1 MNLTIYGKI
10 RSKLTLYVDSLHFT
24 YLYEKTRKTRNMKNC
39 ALQEL
44 RNRQYGARCD
54 AKKDFTQAKNEQEYV
69 KNILQV
75 ARHSPANHKKNP
87 PKSLVS
93 LTLRTRKPH
102 IMRKRAIQALLFPQG
117 VWRTQKMELAAI
129 AASSGSRN
137 EVNSPSPLPPK

>member
-10 RSKLTLYVDSLHFT
+10 RSELELYVDSLHFT
-24 YLYEKTRKTRNMKNC
+24 WFNKKTRKTRNIMKIT
-39 ALQEL
+39 LQEL
-44 RNRQYGARCD
+44 RNRQYGARSD

-75 ARHSPANHKKNP
+75 AQHSPANHKKNP
-87 PKSLVS
+87 PRSLVF

-117 VWRTQKMELAAI
+117 VWRTQKNAVI
-129 AASSGSRN
+129 
-137 EVNSPSPLPPK
+137 PSI